1 MPAGDKEYPVRE
13 GWLKKQ
19 SGGQNAAGR
28 SRRRSIGE
36 FVKKWDERYFVLTM
50 NRLCYYKTQQ
60 VRPLETTSKT
70 LEAKREMSGCLFNR
84 GSRTANLPVVSF
96 WSVTMSLRQR
106 LGRPMSSRATK
117 LACVY
122 ACLQIHNR
130 TSDARI
136 GSVLEIAPSS

>member
-1 MPAGDKEYPVRE
+1 MPAGAEKEYPVRE

-60 VRPLETTSKT
+60 VRPL
-70 LEAKREMSGCLFNR
+70 G
-84 GSRTANLPVVSF
+84 
-96 WSVTMSLRQR
+96 
-106 LGRPMSSRATK
+106 TK
-117 LACVY
+117 QNSCMPER
-122 ACLQIHNR
+122 NEW
-130 TSDARI
+130 
-136 GSVLEIAPSS
+136 VLV